1 LVVLAGLVL
10 GGIELSSKV
19 AHHDSRLG
27 TTSASVIE
35 QIDDALQGDAA
46 VSGTATVTGSRTVV
60 PPGSYTF
67 VRASDGSYHVASA
80 APQWDEAYDAA
91 RGTFALYSAR
101 AGNAP
106 AAVLQTGMPAGPPDL
121 SPAVGFGLGDPLAAA
136 LRVLREG
143 KNVTLTTLGNNGN
156 PQWVIDADLPSGTD
170 YQRGLLPGIG
180 SFEDPTGADHVRVTF
195 DQSLRLPTQVQFTN
209 QTELVTTI
217 TFSGL
222 EIANQRPAGGFGVN
236 FPPGT
241 QVAQQDFG
249 FQPVASTGTGPIVG
263 YSRVTPSY
271 LPSGFTLAAIS
282 ARQEPPPGTVATAA
296 GTNPAAK
303 GVVAYTYRHGSAVI
317 VITTRSAATP
327 AGLRWTDPF
336 STTTIE
342 PAGTKVHID
351 EGYFYGV
358 DAFRGSSPLPHL
370 WGRNDKLV
378 FTVAGDA
385 SNDDLARIAES
396 LH

>member
-1 LVVLAGLVL
+1 
-10 GGIELSSKV
+10 
-19 AHHDSRLG
+19 
-27 TTSASVIE
+27 
-35 QIDDALQGDAA
+35 
-46 VSGTATVTGSRTVV
+46 
-60 PPGSYTF
+60 
-67 VRASDGSYHVASA
+67 
-80 APQWDEAYDAA
+80 
-91 RGTFALYSAR
+91 
-101 AGNAP
+101 
-106 AAVLQTGMPAGPPDL
+106 
-121 SPAVGFGLGDPLAAA
+121 
-136 LRVLREG
+136 
-143 KNVTLTTLGNNGN
+143 
-156 PQWVIDADLPSGTD
+156 
-170 YQRGLLPGIG
+170 
-180 SFEDPTGADHVRVTF
+180 VTF

-236 FPPGT
+236 FPPGS